1 MGKGQVSDMDAT
13 VRAAGL
19 SHRIQ
24 KGCVHKNTRLT
35 MLWAITLQLNFK
47 NNTDVGQRAPRE
59 PQTQQHISNVIGYP
73 LQIDIKKILL
83 KIQNTY
89 GLEHGET

>member
-1 MGKGQVSDMDAT
+1 MNNYLAT
-13 VRAAGL
+13 KFVNIIQL
-19 SHRIQ
+19 S
-24 KGCVHKNTRLT
+24 
-35 MLWAITLQLNFK
+35 FK
-47 NNTDVGQRAPRE
+47 NNTDVGQRTPRE
-59 PQTQQHISNVIGYP
+59 PQTQQHISDAIGYP